1 MNLADVRNELERY
14 SLPTTG
20 TRTSCTQRLFKYK
33 RQQLPK
39 ESASKSTRPRRATT
53 RQTVKTQGQTE
64 STTVQ
69 DFEVAGPSLQ
79 FIAAQDS
86 TAQSVVEQITTNETL
101 ETNVNREFTIENIE
115 QRVGKVFDERLT
127 TQLAK
132 WQDNILHTL
141 TEIQTIATKPPV
153 GEISCVEE
161 KDRLIEAS
169 TSFSRVSGH
178 ESEGVTQLVQK
189 QKFVG
194 TSIEVVMHEL
204 ARNYTNP

>member
-39 ESASKSTRPRRATT
+39 ESASKSTRPKRATM
-53 RQTVKTQGQTE
+53 RQTAKTQGQTE

-79 FIAAQDS
+79 FVAQDS
-86 TAQSVVEQITTNETL
+86 TAQSVVEQQI
-101 ETNVNREFTIENIE
+101 TNVDREYSIENIE
-115 QRVGKVFDERLT
+115 QRVGKVLDDRLT
-127 TQLAK
+127 TQSTK

-169 TSFSRVSGH
+169 TPFNRVSGH
-178 ESEGVTQLVQK
+178 ESERVTQIVQK

-194 TSIEVVMHEL
+194 TSIEVGL
-204 ARNYTNP
+204 CTNYKGS